1 MFKSPSTE
9 RNPFESII
17 LLLLLILVGAIV
29 FSILAI
35 VLSYFIYGA
44 GVIDKLSSDDPINL
58 DMIKMVQI
66 FSSIGMF
73 VIPALIYAKLQNRDW
88 LGYLKFIPVPVYLVL
103 LTIVIMFAASPALE
117 YTTLL
122 NKGMKLPSFLKEVEA
137 WMLQQELK
145 MEFLT
150 KKFIV
155 MNSFSALL
163 VNLLMLAIIPAFGEE
178 LIFRGGFQPIF
189 TRWFRNYHVA
199 IWLTAIIFSSIHF
212 QFYGFF
218 PRMFLG
224 ALFGYLFVWSGSL
237 WLPIL
242 GHFLNNALAVFT
254 AFWYQ
259 QQGLSIDKMFESEPS
274 SPALISISLII
285 FIVSIRYFYRYTQK
299 LIENKSDSLDGSGL
313 G

>member
-1 MFKSPSTE
+1 MFKSASTE

-17 LLLLLILVGAIV
+17 LLVLLILVGAIV
-29 FSILAI
+29 FSILAF

-58 DMIKMVQI
+58 NLIKMVQI
-66 FSSIGMF
+66 ISSVGMF
-73 VIPALIYAKLQNRDW
+73 VIPALVYAKLQNKDW
-88 LGYLKFIPVPVYLVL
+88 LGYLKIIPVPTYLAL
-103 LTIVIMFAASPALE
+103 LTIVIMFAASPSLE

-155 MNSFSALL
+155 MNSFSSLL

-212 QFYGFF
+212 QFYGFL

-254 AFWYQ
+254 AYWYQ

-274 SPALISISLII
+274 SPALITISLII

-299 LIENKSDSLDGSGL
+299 LIENKGDSLDGSGL

>member
-1 MFKSPSTE
+1 MFKSASTE

-17 LLLLLILVGAIV
+17 LLVLLILLGAIV
-29 FSILAI
+29 FSILAF

-58 DMIKMVQI
+58 NLIKMVQI
-66 FSSIGMF
+66 ISSVGMF
-73 VIPALIYAKLQNRDW
+73 VIPALVYAKLQNRDW
-88 LGYLKFIPVPVYLVL
+88 LGYLKIIPVPTYLAL

-155 MNSFSALL
+155 MNSFSSLL

-212 QFYGFF
+212 QFYGFL

-254 AFWYQ
+254 AYWYQ

>member
-1 MFKSPSTE
+1 MV
-9 RNPFESII
+9 
-17 LLLLLILVGAIV
+17 LLILLGAIV
-29 FSILAI
+29 FSILAF

-44 GVIDKLSSDDPINL
+44 GVIDKLSSDDPFNL
-58 DMIKMVQI
+58 NLIKMVQI
-66 FSSIGMF
+66 ISSVGMF
-73 VIPALIYAKLQNRDW
+73 VIPALVYAKLQNKDW
-88 LGYLKFIPVPVYLVL
+88 LGYLKIIPVPTYLAL

-155 MNSFSALL
+155 MNSFSSLL

-212 QFYGFF
+212 QFYGFL

-254 AFWYQ
+254 AYWYQ

>member
-88 LGYLKFIPVPVYLVL
+88 LGYLKIIPVPAYLVL
-103 LTIVIMFAASPALE
+103 LTIVIMLAASPALE

-122 NKGMKLPSFLKEVEA
+122 NKGMKLPSFLKEVEE

>member
-88 LGYLKFIPVPVYLVL
+88 LGYLKIIPVPAYLVL
-103 LTIVIMFAASPALE
+103 LTIVIMLAASPALE

>member
-1 MFKSPSTE
+1 MLKSASTE
-9 RNPFESII
+9 RNPFKSII
-17 LLLLLILVGAIV
+17 LLLLLMLAGAIV

-35 VLSYFIYGA
+35 LITYFIYGLGA
-44 GVIDKLSSDDPINL
+44 IDKLSSDDPINL
-58 DMIKMVQI
+58 HLIKMVQI
-66 FSSIGMF
+66 ISSTGMF
-73 VIPALIYAKLQNRDW
+73 VIPALIYAKLQNKDW
-88 LGYLKFIPVPVYLVL
+88 LGYLKIIPVPAYLAF
-103 LTIVIMFAASPALE
+103 LTIVIMFTASPALE
-117 YTTLL
+117 YTMDL
-122 NKGMKLPSFLKEVEA
+122 NKGMKLPSFLSEVEA

-145 MEFLT
+145 MELMT
-150 KKFIV
+150 KKLIV
-155 MNSFSALL
+155 MNSIPALF
-163 VNLLMLAIIPAFGEE
+163 VNLLMLAVIPAFGEE
-178 LIFRGGFQPIF
+178 LIFRGGFQQIF
-189 TRWFRNYHVA
+189 SRWFRNYHVA
-199 IWLTAIIFSSIHF
+199 IWLTAIIFSLVHF

-224 ALFGYLFVWSGSL
+224 ALFGYLLVWSGSL

-254 AFWYQ
+254 AYWYQ

-299 LIENKSDSLDGSGL
+299 LIENKSDSLNGSGL

>member
-1 MFKSPSTE
+1 
-9 RNPFESII
+9 
-17 LLLLLILVGAIV
+17 LVGAIV

-88 LGYLKFIPVPVYLVL
+88 LGYLKIIPVPAYLVL
-103 LTIVIMFAASPALE
+103 LTIVIMLAASPALE

>member
-1 MFKSPSTE
+1 MFKSASTE
-9 RNPFESII
+9 RNPFESTI
-17 LLLLLILVGAIV
+17 LLVLLILLGAIV
-29 FSILAI
+29 FSILAF

-58 DMIKMVQI
+58 NLIKMVQI
-66 FSSIGMF
+66 ISSVGMF
-73 VIPALIYAKLQNRDW
+73 VIPALVYAKLQNRDW
-88 LGYLKFIPVPVYLVL
+88 LGYLKIIPVPTYLAL

-155 MNSFSALL
+155 MNSFSSLL

-212 QFYGFF
+212 QFYGFL

-254 AFWYQ
+254 AYWYQ

>member
-1 MFKSPSTE
+1 MFKSASTE
-9 RNPFESII
+9 RNPFGSII

-29 FSILAI
+29 FSILAF

-44 GVIDKLSSDDPINL
+44 GVIDKLSSDDLINL
-58 DMIKMVQI
+58 DMLKMVQI
-66 FSSIGMF
+66 ISSIGMF

-88 LGYLKFIPVPVYLVL
+88 LGYLKIIPVPAYLAL

-155 MNSFSALL
+155 MNSFSSLL

-212 QFYGFF
+212 QFYGFL

-254 AFWYQ
+254 AYWYQ

>member
-1 MFKSPSTE
+1 MFKSASTE
-9 RNPFESII
+9 RNPFESTI
-17 LLLLLILVGAIV
+17 LLVLLILVGAIV
-29 FSILAI
+29 FSILAF

-58 DMIKMVQI
+58 NLIKMVQI
-66 FSSIGMF
+66 ISSVGMF
-73 VIPALIYAKLQNRDW
+73 VIPALVYAKLQNRDW
-88 LGYLKFIPVPVYLVL
+88 LGYLKIIPVPTYLAL

-155 MNSFSALL
+155 MNSFSSLL

-212 QFYGFF
+212 QFYGFL

-254 AFWYQ
+254 AYWYQ

>member
-1 MFKSPSTE
+1 MFKSASTE

-17 LLLLLILVGAIV
+17 LLVLLILLGAIV
-29 FSILAI
+29 FSILAF

-44 GVIDKLSSDDPINL
+44 GVIDKLSSDDPFNL
-58 DMIKMVQI
+58 NLIKMVQI
-66 FSSIGMF
+66 ISSVGMF
-73 VIPALIYAKLQNRDW
+73 VIPALVYAKLQNKDW
-88 LGYLKFIPVPVYLVL
+88 LGYLKIIPVPTYLAL

-155 MNSFSALL
+155 MNSFSSLL

-212 QFYGFF
+212 QFYGFL

-254 AFWYQ
+254 AYWYQ